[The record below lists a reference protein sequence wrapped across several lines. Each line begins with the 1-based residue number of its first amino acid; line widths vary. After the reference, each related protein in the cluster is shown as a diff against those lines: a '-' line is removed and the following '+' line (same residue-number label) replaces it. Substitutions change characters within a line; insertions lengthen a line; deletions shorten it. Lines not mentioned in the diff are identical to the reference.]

1 MIDIVDVAFAVPQF
15 HQRLDAGDDI
25 IAIQRALSIRFI
37 EIQPHVHLD
46 PANGREVIAFGI
58 KEQCIKERRRGLFG
72 GRLAGAHDAVDVHE
86 RALAV
91 HVLVRRHGV
100 ANIGTDVD
108 AVDVENRNIC
118 DPGIKQILK
127 RTPGDFAI
135 LAVLQRQLIARLDI
149 DRASFLVDDIARHE
163 FADDMLEGNQEL
175 GYIPL
180 VDQLLDRARCDLFAR
195 FKNHFAGVGIDQVIG
210 GAGAA
215 DTLWEE
221 LGDPALFLFQLVIYG
236 VVIGIHDA
244 FLIETERIKQ
254 RRHRQFAATVDTGE
268 HDILRVKLEV
278 QPRPT
283 IGNDP
288 AGKQQLARRMGLA
301 LVMIKEHAGAAVH
314 LGHDHALGAIDD
326 KGAIG
331 RHQGHIAHEHI
342 LLLDILDRFG
352 AGILVDI
359 EHDQT
364 QLDLERGRIGHI
376 ALHALIDVIL
386 GLFQLVA
393 DEFQHAGLVEILD
406 RENRLEDAL
415 DAFAVLRLRL
425 VAGFQ
430 EQVIRGFLNLDQIRH
445 LQHFADFAVISA
457 QAFLAKEALSHGRCH
472 LSFLTG
478 RARCWGSAPRP
489 SETAGFDPFMV
500 IVPMMTSRSC
510 KPRLRKA
517 PVSAGPL

>member
-1 MIDIVDVAFAVPQF
+1 MGDFRQRVGLVHELRQLRRAEEFTHRGRRRFGVDQVLRHHRVDLDRRHPLLDRTFHPQQANAILVLHQFANRAHPAVAEVIDIVDVAFAVPQF

-254 RRHRQFAATVDTGE
+254 RRHR
-268 HDILRVKLEV
+268 
-278 QPRPT
+278 
-283 IGNDP
+283 
-288 AGKQQLARRMGLA
+288 
-301 LVMIKEHAGAAVH
+301 
-314 LGHDHALGAIDD
+314 
-326 KGAIG
+326 
-331 RHQGHIAHEHI
+331 
-342 LLLDILDRFG
+342 
-352 AGILVDI
+352 
-359 EHDQT
+359 
-364 QLDLERGRIGHI
+364 
-376 ALHALIDVIL
+376 
-386 GLFQLVA
+386 
-393 DEFQHAGLVEILD
+393 
-406 RENRLEDAL
+406 
-415 DAFAVLRLRL
+415 
-425 VAGFQ
+425 
-430 EQVIRGFLNLDQIRH
+430 
-445 LQHFADFAVISA
+445 
-457 QAFLAKEALSHGRCH
+457 
-472 LSFLTG
+472 
-478 RARCWGSAPRP
+478 
-489 SETAGFDPFMV
+489 
-500 IVPMMTSRSC
+500 
-510 KPRLRKA
+510 
-517 PVSAGPL
+517 